1 MEQKT
6 EGPPKRLDR
15 KVISAMIG
23 AITGLVLLLIA
34 FVFLSD
40 FPGGSHGGMQNAE
53 APPEDV
59 SRARP

>member
-1 MEQKT
+1 MEQRT
-6 EGPPKRLDR
+6 EGPPKRIDR

-34 FVFLSD
+34 FVFFSD
-40 FPGGSHGGMQNAE
+40 FPSGSHSTQNAE

-59 SRARP
+59 SHARP